1 MSTFDDF
8 DLEVQNKF
16 DAEPEHFNGSVATA
30 GSPVTI
36 TPTNGRDTQTA
47 TVLNPR
53 RGPNANSIS
62 DVLLVSFDGGTTY
75 ISLGRGDSIKIN
87 ANITAGVK
95 IDANNDGTNYEVVVV
110 S

>member
-1 MSTFDDF
+1 MAEFNDF
-8 DLEVQNKF
+8 DVEIQNKY

-36 TPTNGRDTQTA
+36 TPTNGRDAQTA

-53 RGPNANSIS
+53 RGPNANSNL
-62 DVLLVSFDGGTTY
+62 DVLLVSVDGGTTY
-75 ISLGRGDSIKIN
+75 ISLGRGDSIRIN

-95 IDANNDGTNYEVVVV
+95 IDANNNGTNYEVVVV